1 MQLVMDWVL
10 KEVIVIRGEKT
21 FLCIL
26 GRRIGGASN
35 VYFSWPKQHVGE
47 VRFQGG
53 NMRAVGPKS
62 SEET

>member
-1 MQLVMDWVL
+1 MDWVL

-21 FLCIL
+21 YLCLL
-26 GRRIGGASN
+26 GRRIGGVGN
-35 VYFSWPKQHVGE
+35 VYLSWPKQHVEE

-53 NMRAVGPKS
+53 NMRVVGSKS